1 MIQHLN
7 TFLEILN
14 EPPSFDDDDD
24 NNDDSTNTTSTNS
37 DENACEGL
45 LKEFTDDEKTEIAN
59 VSYAFWIV
67 NLKANERLPVDGQ
80 RNSALKEIRRHYVGE
95 NRDPTKTLSALKEA
109 MEYRRQ
115 YHVNIL
121 RSCCYENYEYDCNEG
136 GEAAELAKKYRSF
149 VIKDLERQPMVVRGI
164 DDKSRTIVYK
174 SPRMSSSSSS
184 SPSEG
189 NNNAIDADEAFLMT
203 QLYTAEKA
211 MATNEFE
218 SKSKEERLT
227 VVFNFRDYSRKNS
240 PSMYTIKTLVN
251 VLQRCYPERLGV
263 LMIVDPPFFIRSAFN
278 IVWPLLSTATT
289 EKIKLPSGQAAIDEA
304 FHEVVGGNEKL
315 AGMLAN
321 GEISSIDLIDYTK
334 QPFYCQFE

>member
-1 MIQHLN
+1 MMQHLD

-14 EPPSFDDDDD
+14 EPPSFVDD
-24 NNDDSTNTTSTNS
+24 NDDSTNTSTNS

-45 LKEFTDDEKTEIAN
+45 LKEFTDDEKIELAN

-95 NRDPTKTLSALKEA
+95 SRNHTKTLSALKEA
-109 MEYRRQ
+109 MDYRRQ

-121 RSCCYENYEYDCNEG
+121 RSCCYENYEYDCDD

-164 DDKSRTIVYK
+164 DDNSRTIIYK
-174 SPRMSSSSSS
+174 SPRMPSS
-184 SPSEG
+184 SEG
-189 NNNAIDADEAFLMT
+189 NDNVIDADEAFLMT
-203 QLYTAEKA
+203 QIYTAEKA

-240 PSMYTIKTLVN
+240 PSMYTIKTLAK

-263 LMIVDPPFFIRSAFN
+263 LIIVDPPFWIRSAFN

-321 GEISSIDLIDYTK
+321 GDISSIDLIDYTK

>member
-1 MIQHLN
+1 MQHLN
-7 TFLEILN
+7 AFLEILN
-14 EPPSFDDDDD
+14 EPPSFDD
-24 NNDDSTNTTSTNS
+24 NDDESTNTNS

-45 LKEFTDDEKTEIAN
+45 LNEFTDDEKIELAN

-67 NLKANERLPVDGQ
+67 NLKANEKLPVDGQ

-95 NRDPTKTLSALKEA
+95 NRNHTKTLSALKES
-109 MEYRRQ
+109 MNYRRQ

-121 RSCCYENYEYDCNEG
+121 RSCCYNNYDNDDDND
-136 GEAAELAKKYRSF
+136 AAELAKRYRLF

-164 DDKSRTIVYK
+164 DDHSRTIVYK

-184 SPSEG
+184 SEG
-189 NNNAIDADEAFLMT
+189 NDNTIDADEAFLMT
-203 QLYTAEKA
+203 QIYTAERA
-211 MATNEFE
+211 MATNEYE

-240 PSMYTIKTLVN
+240 PSMYTINTLTK

-263 LMIVDPPFFIRSAFN
+263 LIIADPPFWIRSVYN

-304 FHEVVGGNEKL
+304 FHEVVGSNKKL
-315 AGMLAN
+315 EGMLAN
-321 GEISSIDLIDYTK
+321 GDISSIDMIGYTN

>member
-1 MIQHLN
+1 MMQHLN

-14 EPPSFDDDDD
+14 EPPSFDDD
-24 NNDDSTNTTSTNS
+24 NDSSSTNTSTNS

-45 LKEFTDDEKTEIAN
+45 LKEFTDDEKIEIAN

-67 NLKANERLPVDGQ
+67 NLKVNERLPIDGQ

-95 NRDPTKTLSALKEA
+95 NRDHTKTLSALKEA
-109 MEYRRQ
+109 MAYRRQ
-115 YHVNIL
+115 YHANIL
-121 RSCCYENYEYDCNEG
+121 RSCCYEHYKYDCDD

-164 DDKSRTIVYK
+164 DDNSRTIVYK
-174 SPRMSSSSSS
+174 SPRMSSSSS
-184 SPSEG
+184 EG
-189 NNNAIDADEAFLMT
+189 KDNAIDADEAFLMT
-203 QLYTAEKA
+203 QIYTAEKA

-218 SKSKEERLT
+218 LKSKEERLT

-240 PSMYTIKTLVN
+240 PSMYTIKTLAQ

-263 LMIVDPPFFIRSAFN
+263 LIIVDPPFWIRSAFN

-321 GEISSIDLIDYTK
+321 GDISSIDLIDYTK